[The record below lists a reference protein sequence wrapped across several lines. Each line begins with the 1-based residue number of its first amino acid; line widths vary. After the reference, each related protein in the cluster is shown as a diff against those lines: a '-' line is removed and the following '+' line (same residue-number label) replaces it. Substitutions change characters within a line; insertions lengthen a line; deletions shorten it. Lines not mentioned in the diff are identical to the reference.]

1 MEIPLRNTHR
11 MASKGAS
18 SKKKAPETT
27 LREVEYWKD
36 LVARQQA
43 VRVRLLDNQEHTGT
57 VEYFDLDMVRITRS
71 GQPNLFLFKHD
82 IKYVFEV

>member
-1 MEIPLRNTHR
+1 MEIRLRKTHR

-57 VEYFDLDMVRITRS
+57 VEYFDLDMVRITRT
-71 GQPNLFLFKHD
+71 GQPNLFLYKHD

>member
-1 MEIPLRNTHR
+1 MEIPLHKTHW

-57 VEYFDLDMVRITRS
+57 VEYFDVDMVRITRT
-71 GQPNLFLFKHD
+71 GQPNLFLYKRD

>member
-1 MEIPLRNTHR
+1 

-27 LREVEYWKD
+27 LREVEYLRD
-36 LVARQQA
+36 LVQRKQS
-43 VRVRLLDNQEHTGT
+43 VRVRLMDNQEHTGT
-57 VEYFDLDMVRITRS
+57 VEYFDGSFIRLTRT

-82 IKYVFEV
+82 IKYMYEV

>member
-1 MEIPLRNTHR
+1 MEIPLPNTHR

-36 LVARQQA
+36 LIARQQA

-82 IKYVFEV
+82 IKYVVEV

>member
-1 MEIPLRNTHR
+1 MEIPLRNPHR

-27 LREVEYWKD
+27 LREVEYWND
-36 LVARQQA
+36 LIARQQA
-43 VRVRLLDNQEHTGT
+43 VRVRLLDNQEHSGT
-57 VEYFDLDMVRITRS
+57 VEDFDLDVVRITRI
-71 GQPNLFLFKHD
+71 GQSNLFLYKRD

>member
-27 LREVEYWKD
+27 LREVEYWQD
-36 LVARQQA
+36 LVARQQT

-57 VEYFDLDMVRITRS
+57 VEYFDVDMVRITRA
-71 GQPNLFLFKHD
+71 GQRNLFLYKHD

>member
-1 MEIPLRNTHR
+1 

-18 SKKKAPETT
+18 SKKKAPEST

-36 LVARQQA
+36 LVARQQT
-43 VRVRLLDNQEHTGT
+43 VRVRLMDNQEHTGT
-57 VEYFDLDMVRITRS
+57 VEYFDAGMVRITRS
-71 GQPNLFLFKHD
+71 GQPNLFLYKHD

>member
-82 IKYVFEV
+82 IKYVVEV

>member
-36 LVARQQA
+36 LIARQQA

>member
-1 MEIPLRNTHR
+1 MEIPLRNPHR

-27 LREVEYWKD
+27 LREVEYWND
-36 LVARQQA
+36 LIARQQA
-43 VRVRLLDNQEHTGT
+43 VRVRLLDNQEHSGT
-57 VEYFDLDMVRITRS
+57 VEDFDLDVVRITRI
-71 GQPNLFLFKHD
+71 GQPNLFLYKRD

>member
-1 MEIPLRNTHR
+1 MEIPLLNTHR

-36 LVARQQA
+36 LVARQQP

-82 IKYVFEV
+82 IKYVVEV

>member
-1 MEIPLRNTHR
+1 

-36 LVARQQA
+36 VIARHQA
-43 VRVRLLDNQEHTGT
+43 VRVRLFDNQEHTGT
-57 VEYFDLDMVRITRS
+57 VEYFDQDVIRITRT
-71 GQPNLFLFKHD
+71 GQANLFLYKHD
-82 IKYVFEV
+82 IKYVYEV

>member
-1 MEIPLRNTHR
+1 MEIPFRNHLR
-11 MASKGAS
+11 MASKGAT

-36 LVARQQA
+36 LVERQQR

-57 VEYFDLDMVRITRS
+57 VEYTDSDVVRLTRVS
-71 GQPNLFLFKHD
+71 EPNLFLFKRD
-82 IKYVFEV
+82 IKYLYEV

>member
-1 MEIPLRNTHR
+1 MEIPFRNPHR

-27 LREVEYWKD
+27 LREVEFWKD
-36 LVARQQA
+36 LVARQQP
-43 VRVRLLDNQEHTGT
+43 VRVRLMDNQEHTGT
-57 VEYFDLDMVRITRS
+57 VEYFDSGMVRITRS

-82 IKYVFEV
+82 IKYVYEV

>member
-1 MEIPLRNTHR
+1 MEIPLRKTHW

-57 VEYFDLDMVRITRS
+57 VEYFDLDMVRITRT
-71 GQPNLFLFKHD
+71 GQPNLFLYKRD

>member
-1 MEIPLRNTHR
+1 MEIPLRNPNR
-11 MASKGAS
+11 MASKGAN

-27 LREVEYWKD
+27 LREVAYWKD

-57 VEYFDLDMVRITRS
+57 VDYFDADMVRITRS

-82 IKYVFEV
+82 IKYVVEV

>member
-1 MEIPLRNTHR
+1 MEIPLRNPHR

-27 LREVEYWKD
+27 LREVEYWND
-36 LVARQQA
+36 LIARQQP
-43 VRVRLLDNQEHTGT
+43 VRVRLLDNQEHSGT
-57 VEYFDLDMVRITRS
+57 VEYFDLDVVRITRI
-71 GQPNLFLFKHD
+71 GQPHLFLYKRD

>member
-1 MEIPLRNTHR
+1 MEIPLRNPHR

-27 LREVEYWKD
+27 LREVEYWND
-36 LVARQQA
+36 LIARQQA
-43 VRVRLLDNQEHTGT
+43 VRVRLLDNQEHSGT
-57 VEYFDLDMVRITRS
+57 VEYFDLDVVRITRI
-71 GQPNLFLFKHD
+71 GQPNLFLYKRD

>member
-27 LREVEYWKD
+27 LREVEYWND

-43 VRVRLLDNQEHTGT
+43 VRVRLLDNQEHTGK
-57 VEYFDLDMVRITRS
+57 VEDFDLDTVCITRP
-71 GQPNLFLFKHD
+71 GQPNLFLYKRD

>member
-1 MEIPLRNTHR
+1 MEIRLRNPHR

-27 LREVEYWKD
+27 LREVEYWND
-36 LVARQQA
+36 LIARQQP
-43 VRVRLLDNQEHTGT
+43 VRVRLLDNQEHSGT
-57 VEYFDLDMVRITRS
+57 VEYFDLDVVRITRI
-71 GQPNLFLFKHD
+71 GQPNLFLYKRD

>member
-1 MEIPLRNTHR
+1 

-27 LREVEYWKD
+27 LREVEYWND
-36 LVARQQA
+36 LIARQQA
-43 VRVRLLDNQEHTGT
+43 VRVRLLDNQEHSGT
-57 VEYFDLDMVRITRS
+57 VEDFDLDVVRITRI
-71 GQPNLFLFKHD
+71 GQSNLFLYKRD

>member
-1 MEIPLRNTHR
+1 

-18 SKKKAPETT
+18 SKKKKAPETT

-36 LVARQQA
+36 LVARQQP
-43 VRVRLLDNQEHTGT
+43 VRVRLMDNQEHTGT
-57 VEYFDLDMVRITRS
+57 VEYYDASFVRLTRV

-82 IKYVFEV
+82 IKYVYEV